1 MAAGRRGRRPRH
13 PPHPG
18 DDAGAILHGA
28 IPPGATGSGT
38 TCFGAT
44 RFGDGRP
51 VMGRRAAA
59 LRGRY
64 RGVSLLCVIVALNS
78 FGMGAIAPVLPLF
91 LEREYGVTA
100 AEVGIAVGLFGFGRL
115 VTSLPA
121 GYLAQRYGRR
131 RVLGLGAAI
140 NVLGAAMVAVSFSYG
155 WLTGWRFVSGFGG
168 SIFLTV
174 ATIYLRDEATPET
187 RGRLLSLQELSIL
200 AGQTLGP
207 LLGGY
212 LANGWGLRAP
222 LYAQAALMAAS
233 LGVIML
239 SLPESRWREEAAAA
253 AAESRRA
260 AWSGRRGGGQGQ
272 GRGAMRRLILSP
284 AFIFVGL
291 FALMIVA
298 NRQGARF
305 SVMPLYGRQK
315 GFGPEEL
322 GLWISVTHFPQFFTT
337 MASGYLS
344 DRFGRKTPILPA
356 IALLCLGIGAFVWAG
371 SLWQLLLSGVLL
383 GMGEGLGS
391 PAGTVFFADISPP
404 GMEGVTI
411 GLLRTFG
418 GVGTIAGA
426 LALGA
431 IADWA
436 SFAWA
441 LWVDAAILAASGIGL
456 MLLVRETYRRRGG

>member
-1 MAAGRRGRRPRH
+1 MIRRNAA
-13 PPHPG
+13 
-18 DDAGAILHGA
+18 
-28 IPPGATGSGT
+28 
-38 TCFGAT
+38 
-44 RFGDGRP
+44 
-51 VMGRRAAA
+51 V

-64 RGVSLLCVIVALNS
+64 RGVSLLCVIVMLNS

-121 GYLAQRYGRR
+121 GYLAQRWGRR
-131 RVLGLGAAI
+131 NVLSLGAAI
-140 NVLGAAMVAVSFSYG
+140 NVLGAAMVSVSFSYA

-207 LLGGY
+207 LLGGF
-212 LANGWGLRAP
+212 LGNLFGLRIP
-222 LYAQAALMAAS
+222 LFAQAILMAAS
-233 LGVIML
+233 LAVIL
-239 SLPESRWREEAAAA
+239 LALPESRWREEMETRRRMARPAGAGNPGTDAAG
-253 AAESRRA
+253 EGRA
-260 AWSGRRGGGQGQ
+260 SGRQ
-272 GRGAMRRLILSP
+272 RGALGRLLFSP

-305 SVMPLYGRQK
+305 SVMPLYGGMK
-315 GFGPEEL
+315 GFGPDAL
-322 GLWISVTHFPQFFTT
+322 GLWISITHFPQFFTT
-337 MASGYLS
+337 LASGYLS
-344 DRFGRKTPILPA
+344 DRFGRKTPILPS
-356 IALLCLGIGAFVWAG
+356 IVLLCLGIAAFIWAG
-371 SLWQLLLSGVLL
+371 SMWQLLLSGVLL

-391 PAGTVFFADISPP
+391 PAGTVFFADIAPP

-426 LALGA
+426 LVLGA
-431 IADWA
+431 IADFA
-436 SFAWA
+436 SFPWA
-441 LWVDAAILAASGIGL
+441 LGIDAALLAASGIGVL
-456 MLLVRETYRRRGG
+456 IFVRETYRRRGAA

>member
-1 MAAGRRGRRPRH
+1 M
-13 PPHPG
+13 
-18 DDAGAILHGA
+18 
-28 IPPGATGSGT
+28 
-38 TCFGAT
+38 
-44 RFGDGRP
+44 
-51 VMGRRAAA
+51 
-59 LRGRY
+59 
-64 RGVSLLCVIVALNS
+64 LCVVVALNS

-91 LEREYGVTA
+91 MEQEYGVSA
-100 AEVGIAVGLFGFGRL
+100 AAIGITIGLFGFGRL

-121 GYLAQRYGRR
+121 GYLAQRYGRKG
-131 RVLGLGAAI
+131 VLGLGAAI
-140 NVLGAAMVAVSFSYG
+140 NVVGAAMVSVSFSYA

-207 LLGGY
+207 VLGGY
-212 LANGWGLRAP
+212 LADIFGLRVP
-222 LYAQAALMAAS
+222 LYVQAALMAVS
-233 LGVIML
+233 LGVIVL
-239 SLPESRWREEAAAA
+239 ALPESRWRDSTPSPRPSPTRGEGVGSAQSSVARGEGVG
-253 AAESRRA
+253 SSQSSD
-260 AWSGRRGGGQGQ
+260 SGGEGELEGRQ
-272 GRGAMRRLILSP
+272 RGAMWRLMLSP

-305 SVMPLYGRQK
+305 SVMPLFGRDK
-315 GFGPEEL
+315 GFEPDAL

-337 MASGYLS
+337 LASGYLS
-344 DRFGRKTPILPA
+344 DRFGRKTPIIPA
-356 IALLCLGIGAFVWAG
+356 ITLLALGIGTFIWADN
-371 SLWQLLLSGVLL
+371 LWQLLLSGVLL

-391 PAGTVFFADISPP
+391 PAGTVFFADIAPP

-418 GVGTIAGA
+418 GVGTIVGA

-436 SFAWA
+436 GFSWA
-441 LWVDAAILAASGIGL
+441 LWVDAAILAAAGLGL
-456 MLLVRETYRRRGG
+456 MVFVRETYRARRG

>member
-1 MAAGRRGRRPRH
+1 MRRNAA
-13 PPHPG
+13 
-18 DDAGAILHGA
+18 
-28 IPPGATGSGT
+28 
-38 TCFGAT
+38 
-44 RFGDGRP
+44 
-51 VMGRRAAA
+51 V

-64 RGVSLLCVIVALNS
+64 RGVSLLCIIVMLNS

-91 LEREYGVTA
+91 LEQKYGVTA

-121 GYLAQRYGRR
+121 GYMAQRWGRR
-131 RVLGLGAAI
+131 SVLGLGAAI
-140 NVLGAAMVAVSFSYG
+140 NVVGAAMVAVSFSYA

-174 ATIYLRDEATPET
+174 ATIYLRDEATPEM

-212 LANGWGLRAP
+212 LGNIYGLRVP
-222 LYAQAALMAAS
+222 LYAQAILMAAS
-233 LGVIML
+233 LAVIL
-239 SLPESRWREEAAAA
+239 LALPESRWREEV
-253 AAESRRA
+253 ESRRRANATRPFGA
-260 AWSGRRGGGQGQ
+260 AAGSAAGNNAGDGAASGRQ
-272 GRGAMRRLILSP
+272 RGAMARLLFSP
-284 AFIFVGL
+284 AFIFVGM

-305 SVMPLYGRQK
+305 SVMPLYGGTK
-315 GFGPEEL
+315 GFGPDAI
-322 GLWISVTHFPQFFTT
+322 GWWISITHFPQLFTT
-337 MASGYLS
+337 LASGYLS
-344 DRFGRKTPILPA
+344 DRFGRKTPILPS
-356 IALLCLGIGAFVWAG
+356 IVLLCLGIAAFVWAG
-371 SLWQLLLSGVLL
+371 NLWQLLLSGVLL

-391 PAGTVFFADISPP
+391 PAGTVFFADIAPP

-426 LALGA
+426 LVLGA
-431 IADWA
+431 IADFA
-436 SFAWA
+436 SFPWA
-441 LWVDAAILAASGIGL
+441 LGIDAVILAAAGIGVL
-456 MLLVRETYRRRGG
+456 IFVRETYRRRGGGA

>member
-1 MAAGRRGRRPRH
+1 MPMVGRG
-13 PPHPG
+13 
-18 DDAGAILHGA
+18 
-28 IPPGATGSGT
+28 
-38 TCFGAT
+38 
-44 RFGDGRP
+44 
-51 VMGRRAAA
+51 VAAA

-131 RVLGLGAAI
+131 GVLGLGAAI
-140 NVLGAAMVAVSFSYG
+140 NVLGAAMVSVSFSYA

-212 LANGWGLRAP
+212 LADWSGLRAP
-222 LYAQAALMAAS
+222 LYAQAVLMAAS
-233 LGVIML
+233 LAVIGL
-239 SLPESRWREEAAAA
+239 ALPESRWREEA
-253 AAESRRA
+253 ESRQVSLA
-260 AWSGRRGGGQGQ
+260 ASRGRGGGGGASGGGGQ
-272 GRGAMRRLILSP
+272 ERGALRRLLFSP

-305 SVMPLYGRQK
+305 SVMPLYGREK
-315 GFGPEEL
+315 GFGPQDL
-322 GLWISVTHFPQFFTT
+322 GLWISITHLPQFFTT
-337 MASGYLS
+337 IASGYMS
-344 DRFGRKTPILPA
+344 DRFGRKTPIIPA
-356 IALLCLGIGAFVWAG
+356 VALLCLGIGAFVWADNLG
-371 SLWQLLLSGVLL
+371 QLLLSGVLL

-391 PAGTVFFADISPP
+391 PAGTVFFADIAPP

-426 LALGA
+426 LVLGA
-431 IADWA
+431 IADLA
-436 SFAWA
+436 SFPWA
-441 LWVDAAILAASGIGL
+441 LGVDAAVLAASGVGL
-456 MLLVRETYRRRGG
+456 MLFVRETYRRRAAG

>member
-1 MAAGRRGRRPRH
+1 MRGGVRE
-13 PPHPG
+13 
-18 DDAGAILHGA
+18 
-28 IPPGATGSGT
+28 
-38 TCFGAT
+38 
-44 RFGDGRP
+44 
-51 VMGRRAAA
+51 A
-59 LRGRY
+59 LAGRY
-64 RGVSLLCVIVALNS
+64 RGVSVLCVVVALNS

-91 LEREYGVTA
+91 LEQEYGVSA
-100 AEVGIAVGLFGFGRL
+100 AEIGITIGLFGFGRL

-121 GYLAQRYGRR
+121 GYLAQRYGRKS
-131 RVLGLGAAI
+131 VLGLGAAI
-140 NVLGAAMVAVSFSYG
+140 NVVGAAMVSVSFSYA

-207 LLGGY
+207 VLGGY
-212 LANGWGLRAP
+212 MADIFGLRVP
-222 LYAQAALMAAS
+222 LYVQAALMAAS
-233 LGVIML
+233 LVVIAL
-239 SLPESRWREEAAAA
+239 ALPESRWREEAARRERVSPSPQPSPTRGEGTSSAA
-253 AAESRRA
+253 
-260 AWSGRRGGGQGQ
+260 GRGDFEGRQ
-272 GRGAMRRLILSP
+272 RGAMWRLMLSP
-284 AFIFVGL
+284 AFIFVGM

-305 SVMPLYGRQK
+305 SVMPLFGREK
-315 GFGPEEL
+315 GFEPDAL

-337 MASGYLS
+337 LASGYLS
-344 DRFGRKTPILPA
+344 DRFGRKTPIIPA
-356 IALLCLGIGAFVWAG
+356 ITLLALGIGTFIWADN
-371 SLWQLLLSGVLL
+371 LWQLLLSGVLL

-391 PAGTVFFADISPP
+391 PAGTVFFADIAPP

-418 GVGTIAGA
+418 GVGTIVGA

-436 SFAWA
+436 GFSWA
-441 LWVDAAILAASGIGL
+441 LWIDAAILAASALGL
-456 MLLVRETYRRRGG
+456 MLFVRETRRVRRG